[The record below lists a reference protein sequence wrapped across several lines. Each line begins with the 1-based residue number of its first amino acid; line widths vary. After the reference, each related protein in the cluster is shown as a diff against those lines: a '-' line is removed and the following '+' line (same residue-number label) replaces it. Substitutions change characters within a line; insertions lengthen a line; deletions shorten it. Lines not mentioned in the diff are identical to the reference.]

1 MDNTMQIFESR
12 EFGQIGVLM
21 IEGKP
26 HFPASE
32 CAKILGY
39 TNPKAAIIRHCR
51 WVTKRDLPHPQ
62 SPERT
67 MEMNFIP
74 EGDLYRLIIRSKLSS
89 AERFEK
95 FVFDEVLPTI
105 RKHGAYISEDVLR
118 RMQEDSEY
126 SAELLRSLT
135 AERGRN
141 TTLAGRVARLA
152 PKAHYHDIILQC
164 PDAVQV
170 SIIAKDYG
178 QSAVAFNKLLHKL
191 GVQFRIGKTWLLYNE
206 HQGRGYTVT
215 NTYTKNGITT
225 MIHTCWTQRGRYW
238 LYELLKSH
246 GILPDAEKMTS
257 ERQMSLADCTDCT
270 NYADSSTLAGA

>member
-1 MDNTMQIFESR
+1 MDNNVIQVFESV
-12 EFGQIGVLM
+12 EFGQLGVLM
-21 IEGKP
+21 LDGKP
-26 HFPASE
+26 YFPASD
-32 CAKILGY
+32 CAKVLGY
-39 TNPKAAIIRHCR
+39 ANPNAAVIRHCKGIL
-51 WVTKRDLPHPQ
+51 KRDTLSPGGVQ
-62 SPERT
+62 SV
-67 MEMNFIP
+67 NFIP
-74 EGDLYRLIIRSKLSS
+74 EGDLYRLIVRSKLSS

-126 SAELLRSLT
+126 NAELLRNLT
-135 AERGRN
+135 AERSRN
-141 TTLAGRVARLA
+141 TALVGRVARLA

-164 PDAVQV
+164 HDAVQV

-206 HQGRGYTVT
+206 HQGNGYTVT

-225 MIHTCWTQRGRYW
+225 MIHTCWTQKGRYW

-246 GILPDAEKMTS
+246 GILPDAETHTQL
-257 ERQMSLADCTDCT
+257 ELCEPP
-270 NYADSSTLAGA
+270 LV